1 MPRGRVDASA
11 LGVACRSDGV
21 AAVRVFH
28 GPRPSRVLHSSSF
41 VAPPDLLEQVELL
54 VRSRY
59 GLVIVDTLE
68 EERVDE
74 LFKQIA
80 SKLQLHYYSW
90 TRSRGLRRGMNASDA
105 YVDEKTAQPIKD
117 PAEALR
123 LVEREGSGIF
133 HFAGLAAWFAD
144 PVIERHVRDVAT
156 QFAQRRGALVVS
168 GHENVRLPDSLRPH
182 ATILRLPPL
191 TFEDYRALVERL
203 IREHSSRMTVKVELT
218 AAERVRLVR
227 NLTGLSLIE
236 AEKVL
241 NQLIIDDGCL
251 RAADVERAL
260 EAKRKMVQQDG
271 LLEYWPVEEGMANVA
286 GLSGLKA
293 WLTKRRNIVADPLR
307 ATEFGLSFPKGVLL
321 LGVPG
326 CGKSLCAK
334 AVAHEWGLPLLK
346 LDPANL
352 YDKYVG
358 DSEKN
363 FKRAMQTAE
372 RLAPIVLWIDEL
384 EKAFTGGSGE
394 EDGGVSRR
402 VFGAFLS
409 WLQERRGDVFVVA
422 TSNDVAKLPPE
433 FIRKGRFDE
442 VFFVDLP
449 SAQARCAIF
458 AIHLRKRKQ
467 DPARFDLARLSAA
480 SEGFSGAEMEQAI
493 IAGLYSAFS
502 EGRALTTEILLA
514 ELATTRPL
522 SRTMRERL
530 DDLRNWAR
538 ERTVSAD

>member
-1 MPRGRVDASA
+1 MPYATPAFSRLAP
-11 LGVACRSDGV
+11 
-21 AAVRVFH
+21 AAES
-28 GPRPSRVLHSSSF
+28 P
-41 VAPPDLLEQVELL
+41 LLEQVELL

-59 GLVIVDTLE
+59 GLIIVDTLE
-68 EERVDE
+68 EERVEE

-90 TRSRGLRRGMNASDA
+90 TRSRGLRRGMNANDA
-105 YVDEKTAQPIKD
+105 FLDEKTAQPVKE

-133 HFAGLAAWFAD
+133 HFAGLAAWFGD
-144 PVIERHVRDVAT
+144 PVVERHVRDVST
-156 QFAQRRGALVVS
+156 QFEQRRGALVVS
-168 GHENVRLPDSLRPH
+168 GHENVRLPDALRPH

-191 TFEDYRALVERL
+191 RFEDYRALVERVV
-203 IREHSSRMTVKVELT
+203 REQSARMTVKVELT
-218 AAERVRLVR
+218 AEERVRLIQ

-241 NQLIIDDGCL
+241 NQLIIDDGHL
-251 RAADVERAL
+251 RAADVEHAL

-271 LLEYWPVEEGMANVA
+271 LLEYWPAEQGMADVA
-286 GLSGLKA
+286 GLTGLKG
-293 WLTKRRNIVADPLR
+293 WLTKRRKIVADPLR

-384 EKAFTGGSGE
+384 EKAFAGGSGE
-394 EDGGVSRR
+394 DDGGVSRR

-422 TSNDVAKLPPE
+422 TSNDVTKLPPE

-449 SAQARCAIF
+449 TAEARIAILQ
-458 AIHLRKRKQ
+458 IHLRKRKQ
-467 DPARFDLARLSAA
+467 DPASFDMVRLAAA
-480 SEGFSGAEMEQAI
+480 SEGFSGAELEQAI
-493 IAGLYSAFS
+493 VAGLFTAYSA
-502 EGRALTTEILLA
+502 GTALTTEILLG
-514 ELATTRPL
+514 ELASTRPL
-522 SRTMRERL
+522 SRTMQERL
-530 DDLRNWAR
+530 QDLRSWAAT
-538 ERTVSAD
+538 RTVGAD

>member
-1 MPRGRVDASA
+1 MS
-11 LGVACRSDGV
+11 L
-21 AAVRVFH
+21 AA
-28 GPRPSRVLHSSSF
+28 PE
-41 VAPPDLLEQVELL
+41 LLENLELL

-59 GLVIVDTLE
+59 GLVILDTLE
-68 EERVDE
+68 EERVEE

-90 TRSRGLRRGMNASDA
+90 TRSRGLRRGMNATDP
-105 YVDEKTAQPIKD
+105 YVDEKTAQPVKE
-117 PAEALR
+117 PADALR
-123 LVEREGSGIF
+123 IVEREGTGIF
-133 HFAGLAAWFAD
+133 HFAGLAAWFGD
-144 PVIERHVRDVAT
+144 PVVERHVRDVAT

-182 ATILRLPPL
+182 ATILQLPPL
-191 TFEDYRALVERL
+191 RFEDYRLLLDRIV
-203 IREHSSRMTVKVELT
+203 REQSTRMKVKVELS
-218 AAERVRLVR
+218 AEERVRLIQ
-227 NLTGLSLIE
+227 NLTGLTLVE
-236 AEKVL
+236 AEKVI

-251 RAADVERAL
+251 RADDVELAL
-260 EAKRKMVQQDG
+260 EAKRKIVQQDG
-271 LLEYWPVEEGMANVA
+271 LLEYWPAEQGMADVA
-286 GLSGLKA
+286 GLGGLKA
-293 WLTKRRNIVADPLR
+293 WLAKRRNIVADPLR
-307 ATEFGLSFPKGVLL
+307 AAEFGLSFPKGVLL

-326 CGKSLCAK
+326 CGKSLCAR
-334 AVAHEWGLPLLK
+334 AVAHEWGVPLLK

-372 RLAPIVLWIDEL
+372 RLAPIVLWIDDL
-384 EKAFTGGSGE
+384 EKAFAGGSND

-409 WLQERRGDVFVVA
+409 WLQDRRGDVFVVA

-449 SAQARCAIF
+449 GAGARRAIF
-458 AIHLRKRKQ
+458 TIHLRKRKQ
-467 DPARFDLARLSAA
+467 DASLFDLERLAGA

-493 IAGLYSAFS
+493 VSGLYTAFS
-502 EGRALTTEILLA
+502 VKTALSTELLLA
-514 ELATTRPL
+514 ELAATRPL
-522 SRTMRERL
+522 SRTMQERL
-530 DDLRNWAR
+530 DDLRNWASK
-538 ERTVSAD
+538 RTVSAD

>member
-1 MPRGRVDASA
+1 MDAMRVVCFLFFPAP
-11 LGVACRSDGV
+11 VATS
-21 AAVRVFH
+21 
-28 GPRPSRVLHSSSF
+28 
-41 VAPPDLLEQVELL
+41 DLLEQVELL

-59 GLVIVDTLE
+59 GLIIVDTLE

-90 TRSRGLRRGMNASDA
+90 TRSRGLRRGMHATDA
-105 YVDEKTAQPIKD
+105 YVDEKTAQPVKD
-117 PAEALR
+117 PADALR

-133 HFAGLAAWFAD
+133 HFGGLAAWFGD

-191 TFEDYRALVERL
+191 RFEDYRALLER
-203 IREHSSRMTVKVELT
+203 IVREQSARMPVKVELS
-218 AAERVRLVR
+218 AAERVSLIQ
-227 NLTGLSLIE
+227 NLTGLSLVE
-236 AEKVL
+236 AEKVI
-241 NQLIIDDGCL
+241 NQLIMDDGCL
-251 RAADVERAL
+251 RAADVEHAL
-260 EAKRKMVQQDG
+260 QAKRKMVQQDG
-271 LLEYWPVEEGMANVA
+271 LLEYWPAEQGMADVA
-286 GLSGLKA
+286 GLTGLKS
-293 WLTKRRNIVADPLR
+293 WLAKRRNIVADPLR

-352 YDKYVG
+352 YDKYIG

-384 EKAFTGGSGE
+384 EKAFAGGSGE

-449 SAQARCAIF
+449 GLDARCAIF
-458 AIHLRKRKQ
+458 TIHLRKRRQ
-467 DPARFDLARLSAA
+467 DPTSFDLARLAKA

-493 IAGLYSAFS
+493 IAGLYTAFS
-502 EGRALTTEILLA
+502 AGTPLSTETLLA
-514 ELATTRPL
+514 ELASTRPL

-530 DDLRNWAR
+530 DDLRSWAAA
-538 ERTVSAD
+538 RTVNAD

>member
-1 MPRGRVDASA
+1 MP
-11 LGVACRSDGV
+11 
-21 AAVRVFH
+21 
-28 GPRPSRVLHSSSF
+28 
-41 VAPPDLLEQVELL
+41 
-54 VRSRY
+54 
-59 GLVIVDTLE
+59 
-68 EERVDE
+68 
-74 LFKQIA
+74 
-80 SKLQLHYYSW
+80 
-90 TRSRGLRRGMNASDA
+90 
-105 YVDEKTAQPIKD
+105 
-117 PAEALR
+117 
-123 LVEREGSGIF
+123 
-133 HFAGLAAWFAD
+133 
-144 PVIERHVRDVAT
+144 
-156 QFAQRRGALVVS
+156 
-168 GHENVRLPDSLRPH
+168 
-182 ATILRLPPL
+182 
-191 TFEDYRALVERL
+191 
-203 IREHSSRMTVKVELT
+203 VKVDLT
-218 AAERVRLVR
+218 AEERVRLIQ

-241 NQLIIDDGCL
+241 NQLIIDDGHL

-260 EAKRKMVQQDG
+260 DAKRKMVQQDG
-271 LLEYWPVEEGMANVA
+271 LLEYWPAEHGMADVA
-286 GLSGLKA
+286 GLAGLKA
-293 WLTKRRNIVADPLR
+293 WLAKRRNIVADPLR

-384 EKAFTGGSGE
+384 EKAFAGGSGE
-394 EDGGVSRR
+394 DDGGVSRR

-422 TSNDVAKLPPE
+422 TSNDVTKLPPE

-449 SAQARCAIF
+449 SRDARCAILQ
-458 AIHLRKRKQ
+458 IHLRKRKQ
-467 DPARFDLARLSAA
+467 DPTAFDLGRLSVA

-493 IAGLYSAFS
+493 VSGLYTAYSS
-502 EGRALTTEILLA
+502 GSALTTDILLG
-514 ELATTRPL
+514 ELAATRPL
-522 SRTMRERL
+522 SRTMQERL
-530 DDLRNWAR
+530 QDLRSWAAT
-538 ERTVSAD
+538 RTVNAD

>member
-1 MPRGRVDASA
+1 MTS
-11 LGVACRSDGV
+11 
-21 AAVRVFH
+21 
-28 GPRPSRVLHSSSF
+28 
-41 VAPPDLLEQVELL
+41 PDLLEQLELL

-68 EERVDE
+68 EERVEE

-105 YVDEKTAQPIKD
+105 NPFVDEKTAKPVTD
-117 PAEALR
+117 AADALR
-123 LVEREGSGIF
+123 LVEREGTGIF
-133 HFAGLAAWFAD
+133 HFAGLAAWFGD

-168 GHENVRLPDSLRPH
+168 GHENVRLPDALRPH

-191 TFEDYRALVERL
+191 RFEDYRALLDRIVREQSTRMKVRVELSAEERIRL
-203 IREHSSRMTVKVELT
+203 IQ
-218 AAERVRLVR
+218 
-227 NLTGLSLIE
+227 NLTGLSLVE

-251 RAADVERAL
+251 RSDDVERAL

-271 LLEYWPVEEGMANVA
+271 LLEYWPAEEKMADVA
-286 GLSGLKA
+286 GLNGLKT
-293 WLTKRRNIVADPLR
+293 WLAKRRNIVADPLR

-384 EKAFTGGSGE
+384 EKAFAGGSGE

-409 WLQERRGDVFVVA
+409 WLQDRRGDVFVVA

-449 SAQARCAIF
+449 SPEARRAIF
-458 AIHLRKRKQ
+458 SIHLRKRKQ
-467 DPARFDLARLSAA
+467 DPTSFDLAQLATAA
-480 SEGFSGAEMEQAI
+480 EGFSGAEMEQAI
-493 IAGLYSAFS
+493 VSGLYTAFS
-502 EGRALTTEILLA
+502 ASSPLATETLLA
-514 ELATTRPL
+514 EIASTRPL
-522 SRTMRERL
+522 SRTMQERL
-530 DDLRNWAR
+530 DDLRSWAAK
-538 ERTVSAD
+538 RTVNAD

>member
-1 MPRGRVDASA
+1 MPPTD
-11 LGVACRSDGV
+11 
-21 AAVRVFH
+21 
-28 GPRPSRVLHSSSF
+28 P
-41 VAPPDLLEQVELL
+41 LEQLELL

-59 GLVIVDTLE
+59 GLIIADTLE
-68 EERVDE
+68 EERVED

-90 TRSRGLRRGMNASDA
+90 TRSRGLRRGMQGNDA
-105 YVDEKTAQPIKD
+105 FVDDKTAQPIKD

-133 HFAGLAAWFAD
+133 HFGGLAAWFGD
-144 PVIERHVRDVAT
+144 PVVERHVRDVAT

-168 GHENVRLPDSLRPH
+168 GHENVRLPDALRPH
-182 ATILRLPPL
+182 ATIIQLPPL
-191 TFEDYRALVERL
+191 RFEDYRALVER
-203 IREHSSRMTVKVELT
+203 IVREQSARMPVRVELSP
-218 AAERVRLVR
+218 ADRVRLVQ
-227 NLTGLSLIE
+227 NLTGLTLVE

-241 NQLIIDDGCL
+241 NQLIMEDGCL
-251 RAADVERAL
+251 RAADVDRAL
-260 EAKRKMVQQDG
+260 AAKRKIVQQDG
-271 LLEYWPVEEGMANVA
+271 LLEYWPAEEGMKEVA
-286 GLSGLKA
+286 GLAGLKS
-293 WLTKRRNIVADPLR
+293 WLAKRRAIVADPMR
-307 ATEFGLSFPKGVLL
+307 ASEFGLSFPKGVLL

-384 EKAFTGGSGE
+384 EKAFAGGSGD

-449 SAQARCAIF
+449 RPESRREIF
-458 AIHLRKRKQ
+458 SIHLRKRKQ
-467 DPARFDLARLSAA
+467 DPERFDTEALAAA
-480 SEGFSGAEMEQAI
+480 TDGFSGAEMEQAVI
-493 IAGLYSAFS
+493 GGLYTAF
-502 EGRALTTEILLA
+502 ACNAPLTTEMLLHEVSA
-514 ELATTRPL
+514 TRPL

-530 DDLRNWAR
+530 EDLRSWAA
-538 ERTVSAD
+538 ERTVGAD

>member
-1 MPRGRVDASA
+1 V
-11 LGVACRSDGV
+11 
-21 AAVRVFH
+21 
-28 GPRPSRVLHSSSF
+28 
-41 VAPPDLLEQVELL
+41 PPTDPLEQLELL

-59 GLVIVDTLE
+59 GLIIADTLE
-68 EERVDE
+68 EERVED

-90 TRSRGLRRGMNASDA
+90 TRSRGLRRGMQGSDPM
-105 YVDEKTAQPIKD
+105 VDDKTAQPIKD

-144 PVIERHVRDVAT
+144 PVVERHVRDVAT
-156 QFAQRRGALVVS
+156 QFTHRRGALVVS
-168 GHENVRLPDSLRPH
+168 GHENVRLPDALRPH
-182 ATILRLPPL
+182 ATIVQLPPL
-191 TFEDYRALVERL
+191 RFEDYRALVER
-203 IREHSSRMTVKVELT
+203 IVREQSAKMPVRVELT
-218 AAERVRLVR
+218 PADRVRLVQ
-227 NLTGLSLIE
+227 NLTGLTLVE

-241 NQLIIDDGCL
+241 NQLIMEDGCL
-251 RAADVERAL
+251 RAADVDRAL
-260 EAKRKMVQQDG
+260 AAKRKIVQQDG
-271 LLEYWPVEEGMANVA
+271 LLEYWPAEEGMKEVA
-286 GLSGLKA
+286 GLSGLKG
-293 WLTKRRNIVADPLR
+293 WLAKRRAIVADPMR

-384 EKAFTGGSGE
+384 EKAFAGGSGD

-409 WLQERRGDVFVVA
+409 WLQDRRGDVFVVA

-449 SAQARCAIF
+449 KPESRREIF
-458 AIHLRKRKQ
+458 SIHLRKRKQ
-467 DPARFDLARLSAA
+467 DPERFDTQALAAA
-480 SEGFSGAEMEQAI
+480 TEGFSGAEMEQAVI
-493 IAGLYSAFS
+493 GGLYTAF
-502 EGRALTTEILLA
+502 ACNAPLTTEMLLKEVSA
-514 ELATTRPL
+514 TRPL

-530 DDLRNWAR
+530 DDLRMWAA
-538 ERTVSAD
+538 ERTVGAD

>member
-1 MPRGRVDASA
+1 VPQTD
-11 LGVACRSDGV
+11 
-21 AAVRVFH
+21 
-28 GPRPSRVLHSSSF
+28 PI
-41 VAPPDLLEQVELL
+41 EQLELL

-59 GLVIVDTLE
+59 GLIIADTLE
-68 EERVDE
+68 EERVED

-80 SKLQLHYYSW
+80 SNLQLHYYSW
-90 TRSRGLRRGMNASDA
+90 TRSRGLRRGMQAADA
-105 YVDEKTAQPIKD
+105 LVDDKTAQPIKD

-144 PVIERHVRDVAT
+144 PVVERHVRDVAT

-168 GHENVRLPDSLRPH
+168 GHENVRLPDALRPH
-182 ATILRLPPL
+182 ATIVQLPPL
-191 TFEDYRALVERL
+191 RFEDYRALVER
-203 IREHSSRMTVKVELT
+203 IVREQSARMPVRVELSQ
-218 AAERVRLVR
+218 ADRVRLVQ
-227 NLTGLSLIE
+227 NLTGLTLVE

-241 NQLIIDDGCL
+241 NQLIMEDGCL
-251 RAADVERAL
+251 RAADVDRAL
-260 EAKRKMVQQDG
+260 AAKRKIVQQDG
-271 LLEYWPVEEGMANVA
+271 LLEYWPAEEGMKEVA
-286 GLSGLKA
+286 GLAGLKD
-293 WLTKRRNIVADPLR
+293 WLAKRRAIVADPLR
-307 ATEFGLSFPKGVLL
+307 ASEFGLSFPKGVLL

-384 EKAFTGGSGE
+384 EKAFAGGSGD

-449 SAQARCAIF
+449 KPESRRQIF
-458 AIHLRKRKQ
+458 SIHLRKRKQ
-467 DPARFDLARLSAA
+467 DPERFDTEALAAA
-480 SEGFSGAEMEQAI
+480 AEGFSGAEMEQAVI
-493 IAGLYSAFS
+493 GGLYTAF
-502 EGRALTTEILLA
+502 ACNAPLTTEMLLHEVSA
-514 ELATTRPL
+514 TRPL

-530 DDLRNWAR
+530 EDLRSWAA
-538 ERTVSAD
+538 ERTVGAD

>member
-1 MPRGRVDASA
+1 
-11 LGVACRSDGV
+11 
-21 AAVRVFH
+21 
-28 GPRPSRVLHSSSF
+28 
-41 VAPPDLLEQVELL
+41 
-54 VRSRY
+54 
-59 GLVIVDTLE
+59 
-68 EERVDE
+68 
-74 LFKQIA
+74 
-80 SKLQLHYYSW
+80 
-90 TRSRGLRRGMNASDA
+90 MNANDA
-105 YVDEKTAQPIKD
+105 FLDEKTAQPVKD

-144 PVIERHVRDVAT
+144 PVVERHVRDVAT
-156 QFAQRRGALVVS
+156 QFSQRRGALVVS

-191 TFEDYRALVERL
+191 RFEDYRALVER
-203 IREHSSRMTVKVELT
+203 IVREQSARMSVRLDLT
-218 AAERVRLVR
+218 AEDRVRLIQ
-227 NLTGLSLIE
+227 NLTGLSLVE

-241 NQLIIDDGCL
+241 NQLIIDDGHL
-251 RAADVERAL
+251 RATDVERAL

-271 LLEYWPVEEGMANVA
+271 LLEYWPVEQGMADVA
-286 GLSGLKA
+286 GLAGLKA
-293 WLTKRRNIVADPLR
+293 WLAKRRNIVADPLR

-372 RLAPIVLWIDEL
+372 RSAPVVHWIDEL
-384 EKAFTGGSGE
+384 EKAFAGGSGE
-394 EDGGVSRR
+394 DVGGVSCR

-422 TSNDVAKLPPE
+422 TSNDVTKLPPE

-449 SAQARCAIF
+449 NADGRSTIF
-458 AIHLRKRKQ
+458 KIHLVKRKQ
-467 DPARFDLARLSAA
+467 SPERFDLAQLAGA

-493 IAGLYSAFS
+493 VSGLYTAYSNK
-502 EGRALTTEILLA
+502 TTLSTETLLA
-514 ELATTRPL
+514 EVTATRPL
-522 SRTMRERL
+522 SRTMSERL
-530 DDLRNWAR
+530 EDLRSWATT
-538 ERTVSAD
+538 RTVNAD